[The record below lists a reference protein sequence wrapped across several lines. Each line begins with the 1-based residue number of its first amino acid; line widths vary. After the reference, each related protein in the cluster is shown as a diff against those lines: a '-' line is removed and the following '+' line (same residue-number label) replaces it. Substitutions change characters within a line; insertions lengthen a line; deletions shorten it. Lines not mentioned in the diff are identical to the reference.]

1 MRGADQAIGGR
12 TGLFFLLALYFT
24 TGRTRSR
31 WGKYPY
37 INFSGFSASAF
48 NASIRHLAPYHTL
61 VHGMLRSMRG
71 DNKVCGYSQ
80 VAWMT
85 CGGDCLCTG
94 REVITVGRKTM
105 ALRRPFPLE
114 FIPTFTGPYGG
125 ERNFQKPAASCAAS
139 HV

>member
-1 MRGADQAIGGR
+1 MGEVSVHQFQRFQRFRD
-12 TGLFFLLALYFT
+12 
-24 TGRTRSR
+24 
-31 WGKYPY
+31 
-37 INFSGFSASAF
+37 SAF

-85 CGGDCLCTG
+85 CGMRGLLCTG
-94 REVITVGRKTM
+94 REVITIGRKTM

-114 FIPTFTGPYGG
+114 FTPTLTGPYGG
-125 ERNFQKPAASCAAS
+125 EMNSRNRWLGVRS